1 MYEQKYNIYKFK
13 YLCLKLQNGGY
24 NPLRTNSMVLN
35 EMSKKLCDADN
46 WKMFYDSQL
55 ACKEQFSTKIDKK
68 LENDYALSINFTAA
82 AIAVINCTPANR
94 EKGSVDCK
102 DTREE
107 KVLDKAKGLGE
118 ASQENLR
125 QIKSKVQDELTNVRK
140 MNKCTA
146 DETLQLVASMFLAI
160 LHNST
165 KSGNTSI
172 FIKNLESIINHKISN
187 CKKVSKDK
195 TISSENKEDII
206 KYYMNVINQINS
218 NLESISTFLTNDS
231 NKIQLITNSE
241 YTTEKSVLDATTD
254 IITITRTYNDYFK
267 NNLEHLK
274 YISDYQIM
282 NVKNEKTFT
291 PQTFNLPTEGIEK
304 VKGTGKQREIIEPLK
319 INTNTTKVITI

>member
-1 MYEQKYNIYKFK
+1 
-13 YLCLKLQNGGY
+13 
-24 NPLRTNSMVLN
+24 
-35 EMSKKLCDADN
+35 MSKKLCDTDN

-55 ACKEQFSTKIDKK
+55 ACKEKFSTKIDKK
-68 LENDYALSINFTAA
+68 LENDYAFSINFTAA

-102 DTREE
+102 DTRD
-107 KVLDKAKGLGE
+107 KKSLDKVNGFGE
-118 ASQENLR
+118 ASQENLNKIKDKR
-125 QIKSKVQDELTNVRK
+125 QEELNTLRK

-165 KSGNTSI
+165 KSDEYQAELGLQGKVVNTSI

-195 TISSENKEDII
+195 TISSENKDDII
-206 KYYMNVINQINS
+206 KYYLNVIDQINI
-218 NLESISTFLTNDS
+218 NLESIPEFLTNEA

-254 IITITRTYNDYFK
+254 IITITRTSNDYFK

-274 YISDYQIM
+274 YISGYKIM
-282 NVKNEKTFT
+282 NIENQRTFT
-291 PQTFNLPTEGIEK
+291 PQTFNLPIEGVEK

-319 INTNTTKVITI
+319 INTNTMKLINL